1 MSKIIGKVRFDAQ
14 TKKINSGTF
23 LLELDYSSNIEYNE
37 MLKTKNYIEVSKEQ
51 SDLLKSNNEKGIE
64 MCVIDGKIQEY
75 VIPEAVRLE
84 KAKAKKIAELQTIYS
99 SDKIWECTLKNTTN
113 SITKTKQWF
122 CINLSP
128 SMEFETD
135 QKTIIT
141 ITIPADKYF
150 GILNLLSAFGTK
162 VFNVNKDLQTR
173 INLATKVLDIDAIN
187 IEAEFAKINKIITVA

>member
-1 MSKIIGKVRFDAQ
+1 MIYYKIKNFAEGSIGYQYGSADLV
-14 TKKINSGTF
+14 IPSGGIEVT
-23 LLELDYSSNIEYNE
+23 EEEYN
-37 MLKTKNYIEVSKEQ
+37 KVN
-51 SDLLKSNNEKGIE
+51 
-64 MCVIDGKIQEY
+64 
-75 VIPEAVRLE
+75 
-84 KAKAKKIAELQTIYS
+84 AKKEKLSELQRIYS

-141 ITIPADKYF
+141 ITIPQDKYF
-150 GILNLLSAFGTK
+150 VILNLLSAFGTK
-162 VFNVNKDLQTR
+162 LFNINKDLQNR

-187 IEAEFAKINKIITVA
+187 IEAEFAKINKIIIVA